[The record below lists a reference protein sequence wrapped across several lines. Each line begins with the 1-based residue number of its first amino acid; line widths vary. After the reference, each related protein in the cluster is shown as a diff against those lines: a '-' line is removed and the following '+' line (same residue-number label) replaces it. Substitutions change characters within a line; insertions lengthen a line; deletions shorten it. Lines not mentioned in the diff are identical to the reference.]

1 MGRAVSGEL
10 HAAMVCTQPGQ
21 VHTIMETPRNPLKA
35 TKRRHSA
42 AFKRKLVKLTQQAG
56 ASVAAIALEHGI
68 NANLLFKWRRA
79 QAGRPARL
87 KPVTQAVLLPV
98 TMDPLP
104 PAGAIIDSPTPTPTP
119 ASASAVLASAARAP
133 AAGVIEI
140 EVGGA
145 RVRLRGSVD
154 PASVRCVLQALRDA
168 A

>member
-1 MGRAVSGEL
+1 
-10 HAAMVCTQPGQ
+10 MVCTQPGQ
-21 VHTIMETPRNPLKA
+21 VHTVMEPPKDPLKA

-42 AFKRKLVKLTQQAG
+42 AFKRKLVKLTEQAG
-56 ASVAAIALEHGI
+56 ASVAAIALAHGI

-79 QAGRPARL
+79 QFSRPARL

-98 TMDPLP
+98 TMDSLP
-104 PAGAIIDSPTPTPTP
+104 PASAILELPAPAVRASP
-119 ASASAVLASAARAP
+119 ARAS

-154 PASVRCVLQALRDA
+154 AASVRCVLQALRDA
-168 A
+168 P

>member
-1 MGRAVSGEL
+1 
-10 HAAMVCTQPGQ
+10 
-21 VHTIMETPRNPLKA
+21 MEPLKDPLKA

-42 AFKRKLVKLTQQAG
+42 AFKRKLVKLTEQAG
-56 ASVAAIALEHGI
+56 ASVAAIALAHGI

-79 QAGRPARL
+79 QANRSARL

-98 TMDPLP
+98 TMEPVP
-104 PAGAIIDSPTPTPTP
+104 P
-119 ASASAVLASAARAP
+119 ASAIIELPMPAVRAP

-154 PASVRCVLQALRDA
+154 AASVRCVLQALRDA
-168 A
+168 P

>member
-1 MGRAVSGEL
+1 
-10 HAAMVCTQPGQ
+10 
-21 VHTIMETPRNPLKA
+21 METPRNPVKA

-42 AFKRKLVKLTQQAG
+42 AFKRNLVKLTAQAG

-79 QAGRPARL
+79 QSGRPARL

-98 TMDPLP
+98 TIAPFP

-119 ASASAVLASAARAP
+119 TPTVLASPARAP
-133 AAGVIEI
+133 QAGVIEI

-154 PASVRCVLQALRDA
+154 PASVRCVLQALRDGA
-168 A
+168 

>member
-1 MGRAVSGEL
+1 
-10 HAAMVCTQPGQ
+10 
-21 VHTIMETPRNPLKA
+21 METPRNPLKA

-42 AFKRKLVKLTQQAG
+42 AFKRKLVKLTEQAG
-56 ASVAAIALEHGI
+56 ASVAAIALAHGI
-68 NANLLFKWRRA
+68 NANLLSKWRRA
-79 QAGRPARL
+79 QFGRPARL

-104 PAGAIIDSPTPTPTP
+104 PASAIIDLPMPMPMPMPMPAPAVRASP
-119 ASASAVLASAARAP
+119 VRVP

-154 PASVRCVLQALRDA
+154 PASVRCVLQALREA
-168 A
+168 P

>member
-1 MGRAVSGEL
+1 
-10 HAAMVCTQPGQ
+10 MVCTQPGQ
-21 VHTIMETPRNPLKA
+21 VHTTMETPRNPVKA

-42 AFKRKLVKLTQQAG
+42 PFKRKLVKLTEQAG
-56 ASVAAIALEHGI
+56 ASVAAIALAHGI

-79 QAGRPARL
+79 QSSRPAQR

-104 PAGAIIDSPTPTPTP
+104 PASAVIDLPTPT
-119 ASASAVLASAARAP
+119 ARAP
-133 AAGVIEI
+133 ATGSIEI

-145 RVRLRGSVD
+145 RVRLRGNVD

-168 A
+168 P

>member
-1 MGRAVSGEL
+1 
-10 HAAMVCTQPGQ
+10 
-21 VHTIMETPRNPLKA
+21 METPRNPVKA

-42 AFKRKLVKLTQQAG
+42 AFKRKLVKLTGQAG
-56 ASVAAIALEHGI
+56 ASVAAIALAHGI
-68 NANLLFKWRRA
+68 NANLLFKWRRT
-79 QAGRPARL
+79 QFSRSARL

-104 PAGAIIDSPTPTPTP
+104 PAGAIIDSPTPT
-119 ASASAVLASAARAP
+119 VLASSARALE
-133 AAGVIEI
+133 AGVIEI

-154 PASVRCVLQALRDA
+154 PDSVRCVLQALRDA